1 MTTPALS
8 RLDRFF
14 GASPLRHPAF
24 RNYYFGG
31 LGVSLGYTM
40 QATMAAWL
48 MATLTPSALM
58 VALVQTASTAPA
70 LLFGLIAGALADLVD
85 RRKVILATQS
95 VLLFGTA
102 LLGVTA
108 LTGHIG
114 PQSLLLLTFLI
125 GSGFMLAIP
134 AQQASI
140 NELVSREDLPRGVAL
155 GAVSFNMA
163 RAVGPALAGA
173 IAALLTA
180 GSAFI
185 AAALC
190 FVPLIL
196 VVRGWKPRD
205 AVLPGVPE
213 TLISGVQA
221 GLRFARHS
229 PAMRALVIRNVTFCL
244 CGSSFW
250 ALLPVIA
257 RDQLAMGAGGF
268 GLLSASFG
276 AGAVAGALWIP
287 RRLKTVTLNSI
298 VTGGVLLW
306 IVATLVVA
314 ASHIA
319 AIAVLGAAGV
329 GVAWVSVL
337 AGLSAGTQSTA
348 PAWVRAR
355 AVSVTLV
362 AVQASLAVGSAVW
375 GAVASAG
382 GTQVALIASAVVM
395 LAMHMWNRRYP
406 VGMGS
411 EADVTTGV
419 QLPDIAMTI
428 EPMPNDGPVLIQLEY
443 RIDPANEPAFVRAI
457 HDVEPTR
464 RRNGATSWRVF
475 RDVGEAGRFVERY
488 VIASWA
494 EYVRLRL
501 RMTFADREIQDR
513 VAQLQREGVPVRV
526 SRLIGVNPSDGLP
539 ADGEPSDS

>member
-1 MTTPALS
+1 VSTDLPRAL
-8 RLDRFF
+8 RAFF
-14 GASPLRHPAF
+14 VDSPLRHPSF
-24 RNYYFGG
+24 RHYYLGG

-70 LLFGLIAGALADLVD
+70 LLFGLVAGALADIVE
-85 RRKVILATQS
+85 RRTVILVTQG
-95 VLLFGTA
+95 VLLTA
-102 LLGVTA
+102 TAVLG
-108 LTGHIG
+108 LTTLAGLINPG
-114 PQSLLLLTFLI
+114 VLLLLTLVI

-140 NELVSREDLPRGVAL
+140 NELVSRDDLPRAVAL

-163 RAVGPALAGA
+163 RAIGPALAGA
-173 IAALLTA
+173 IAAWLTS
-180 GSAFI
+180 GSAFL

-190 FVPLIL
+190 FLPL
-196 VVRGWKPRD
+196 VVVVHGWKRRER
-205 AVLPGVPE
+205 AVPGVPE
-213 TLISGVQA
+213 TLLSGIQS

-229 PAMRALVIRNVTFCL
+229 QAMRALVLRNVTFCL

-257 RDQLAMGAGGF
+257 RDQLALGAGGF
-268 GLLSASFG
+268 GALSASFG
-276 AGAVAGALWIP
+276 IGAVAGALWIP
-287 RRLKTVTLNSI
+287 SRLKVVSLNTV

-306 IVATLVVA
+306 IVAALVVA

-319 AIAVLGAAGV
+319 PIAIVGAAGV

-337 AGLSAGTQSTA
+337 ASLSAGTQSTA
-348 PAWVRAR
+348 PDWVRAR

-362 AVQASLAVGSAVW
+362 AVQVSLAIGSAFW
-375 GAVASAG
+375 GAVASAA
-382 GTQVALIASAVVM
+382 GTQVALIASAVAMFVM
-395 LAMHMWNRRYP
+395 HLVNRKFP
-406 VGMGS
+406 VGMGT

-419 QLPDIAMTI
+419 QLPDIAMAV
-428 EPMPNDGPVLIQLEY
+428 EPLPNDGPVLVQLEY
-443 RIDPANEPAFVRAI
+443 RIDAENQAEFLRAI
-457 HDVEPTR
+457 QAVEPTR
-464 RRNGATSWRVF
+464 RRNGAASWRVY
-475 RDVGEAGRFVERY
+475 RDVGEAGRFVERF

-501 RMTFADREIQDR
+501 RMTVADREIQER
-513 VAQLQREGVPVRV
+513 VAQWQREGVPVRV
-526 SRLIGVNPSDGLP
+526 SRLIGVNPSDGL
-539 ADGEPSDS
+539 ADDDEPDAR